1 MAYYQA
7 NDGRVY
13 QTNGKQWF
21 SDCVRLTDK
30 DGKALH
36 CQQVRDELLE
46 WIKPGQTVYTNV
58 NHVSRSGMLR
68 NISVYI
74 VKDNRIHCIDWHVS
88 IVTGRSTA
96 KDGSIKCNGCGMD
109 MGFDLVYSIG
119 RALWPDG
126 TETPHGTRN
135 GEPDKD
141 GGYAI
146 KQTAL

>member
-1 MAYYQA
+1 MAYFQTS
-7 NDGRVY
+7 NGSVY
-13 QTNGKQWF
+13 QTSQKQWNTT
-21 SDCVRLTDK
+21 DIRLTEPE
-30 DGKALH
+30 GSRVYR
-36 CQQVRDELLE
+36 QQAIDELKQY
-46 WIKPGQTVYTNV
+46 IKPGQTVYTNV

-109 MGFDLVYSIG
+109 MGFNLVYSLG
-119 RALWPDG
+119 RTMWPNG

-135 GEPDKD
+135 GEPDSD
-141 GGYAI
+141 GGYAL
-146 KQTAL
+146 KQSAL